1 MLKRVEARQG
11 FKQAFECQTTLF
23 QEAYIR
29 LAVSHQFF
37 LKVKHDVLGTLLLMP
52 RFQGLLAF
60 GRQGFGHVVIEGRDG
75 PHVRLMVGVI
85 ELVGEV
91 PFAEFGQAKGF
102 GKGGQRHLE
111 KTHRIDEADTVM
123 LDLQEFTPVPELFDD
138 SVVTI
143 VLMNDKV
150 AIITLEIMSQDID
163 LTGIVEGQGIQPF

>member
-29 LAVSHQFF
+29 LAVSQQFV
-37 LKVKHDVLGTLLLMP
+37 LKVKYFVALLLMP
-52 RFQGLLAF
+52 RFQRLPAF
-60 GRQGFGHVVIEGRDG
+60 GRHGFRHVVIEGWDG
-75 PHVRLMVGVI
+75 SHVRLVVGVI
-85 ELVGEV
+85 ELVWEV

-102 GKGGQRHLE
+102 GKGRQRHLE

-138 SVVTI
+138 SVVAI

-150 AIITLEIMSQDID
+150 AVIALEIMSQDID
-163 LTGIVEGQGIQPF
+163 LTGIVEGQGI